1 MFAAEPRQGPG
12 AYYITAHFLR
22 DAFLHP
28 APSRLRRKMYELALR
43 FYV

>member
-1 MFAAEPRQGPG
+1 MYSAEPRQGPG
-12 AYYITAHFLR
+12 AYYLTEHFFL

-28 APSRLRRKMYELALR
+28 APSRLRREMYELALR